1 MSGERVSAGGDSVID
16 FLYGWTAEQFA
27 IAICRYGKP
36 SQMNCAGAL
45 EVKRNW
51 IRRSCGAQPGE
62 VRLMGIK
69 QPMDIDTALDLF
81 HACALELAPLRGA
94 A

>member
-1 MSGERVSAGGDSVID
+1 MID

-27 IAICRYGKP
+27 IAIGRYGKP

-51 IRRSCGAQPGE
+51 ILRSCGAKPGE
-62 VRLMGIK
+62 VRLIGIK
-69 QPMDIDTALDLF
+69 EPTDIDTALDLF
-81 HACALELAPLRGA
+81 HACAIELAPLRRVA
-94 A
+94 